1 MFGLGPSEFAIVG
14 IVAVL
19 LFGKRLPEVARSLG
33 ASYQQFRKGL
43 TDLQSSIDINSPNTF
58 QNTSYYRDEPAIDDS
73 DEPTGPKLQLPPTSS
88 DASES
93 SSETN
98 S

>member
-14 IVAVL
+14 IVSVL

-73 DEPTGPKLQLPPTSS
+73 DEPTGPKLQLPPASS

-93 SSETN
+93 SSED
-98 S
+98 